1 MSALI
6 PEYVRDG
13 CSTPVFEFILATVF
27 HSIAMYNVV
36 ELDLL
41 IWSTFVR
48 RSGLYF
54 WSFVIATNG
63 IILYSVGFVLLAY
76 TLRSPDYYMV
86 FLLVIGTIL
95 MVSGQ
100 SMVLYSRLHL
110 VRQEPL
116 VLRSVLLMIII
127 FGTVTH
133 IPTMVFQFGTTAK
146 PPNLITWFKVLFV
159 WRKVEMTMFCIEESI
174 ISGLY
179 IHAAISFFRLKTSVH
194 GNPRKDLATPL
205 LVVNG
210 FVIFLDLTLLAS
222 TFASLPTAQP
232 AYRALVYSVKLKVEI
247 KLLNSLVKI
256 TQHPTVLTL
265 PTIPRSS
272 TSDFPLANGQG
283 N

>member
-1 MSALI
+1 M
-6 PEYVRDG
+6 
-13 CSTPVFEFILATVF
+13 
-27 HSIAMYNVV
+27 
-36 ELDLL
+36 
-41 IWSTFVR
+41 R

-63 IILYSVGFVLLAY
+63 IIPYAIGFILLAY
-76 TLRSPDYYMV
+76 TLRSPDYYMI
-86 FLLVIGTIL
+86 FLLVLGTVL

-110 VRQEPL
+110 VRQEHL

-146 PPNLITWFKVLFV
+146 PSNLFTWFKVLFI
-159 WRKVEMTMFCIEESI
+159 WRKVEMTLFCIEESI

-179 IHAAISFFRLKTSVH
+179 IHAAISFFRLKTSSIH

-256 TQHPTVLTL
+256 TQHSTVLTL
-265 PTIPRSS
+265 PTIQQSS
-272 TSDFPLANGQG
+272 TSGIPLANGHED
-283 N
+283 